1 MKGLIA
7 TFAFV
12 MMAASFAPA
21 QDVEPHYRGQGYVY
35 YGIGTGLGSVYSQA
49 PVNQVG
55 FGGEG
60 FVYKG
65 FGLGGEVGYAHWGR
79 GFAQAWI
86 GSVDASY
93 HFGRSAARGGIDPFV
108 LGGFSLFGPT
118 SRGGGRGSPGG
129 NFGGGINLWLA
140 KHAALRFEA
149 RDHAPGS
156 GYIPGNQYLSYR
168 VGVTFR

>member
-1 MKGLIA
+1 MERAGLETGREHLGRTG
-7 TFAFV
+7 TFPGV
-12 MMAASFAPA
+12 PS
-21 QDVEPHYRGQGYVY
+21 G
-35 YGIGTGLGSVYSQA
+35 GIVADPWGLPGCGEKVGGGGGGDPTSVVPTGT
-49 PVNQVG
+49 
-55 FGGEG
+55 
-60 FVYKG
+60 
-65 FGLGGEVGYAHWGR
+65 
-79 GFAQAWI
+79 
-86 GSVDASY
+86 Y